1 MLRGEHPLV
10 SDDNQGDSVDSVRR
24 HQLDRNHVHD
34 LAAFACRARRVAAA
48 ALVATLACAGSSAA
62 AATVGGGAYGISANV
77 NAVLAPVSV
86 GAAPSVTLPAE
97 GGGPFTESLLSAN
110 LAGLLPVRLAEVTT
124 EGNSARGS
132 ASSSATALNA
142 SVAGL
147 VTVSAARSRCSAT
160 ATSAQAS
167 ASVADLVVAGIP
179 ISTVDVG
186 PNTTISLPV
195 GRVILNEQR
204 LSGASDVSVSAV
216 HVILSAAVVT
226 GDVVIAHSRCTVR
239 PAARTRAK
247 KLRRARSV
255 RRG

>member
-1 MLRGEHPLV
+1 MLLV
-10 SDDNQGDSVDSVRR
+10 NHRR
-24 HQLDRNHVHD
+24 LDRQRLHD
-34 LAAFACRARRVAAA
+34 VPAIARRARSVASAALLLALAGSGPAAA
-48 ALVATLACAGSSAA
+48 SVS
-62 AATVGGGAYGISANV
+62 GGAYGISANV

-97 GGGPFTESLLSAN
+97 GGGPFRESLLSAN
-110 LAGLLPVRLAEVTT
+110 LAGLVPVRLAEVTT

-132 ASSSATALNA
+132 ASSSATTLNA

-160 ATSAQAS
+160 ASSAQAS
-167 ASVADLVVAGIP
+167 ASVAGLVVAGIP
-179 ISTVDVG
+179 IATVDVG

-226 GDVVIAHSRCTVR
+226 GDVVIAHSRCSVSTPV
-239 PAARTRAK
+239 RTRAK
-247 KLRRARSV
+247 KLRRTRSV
-255 RRG
+255 RRA